1 MKPKRIAMAHNLIV
15 NYGYIFNYE
24 QKRMYRMLDVY
35 LMREAQLEEIRHF
48 HD

>member
-1 MKPKRIAMAHNLIV
+1 MGISLKLTI
-15 NYGYIFNYE
+15 
-24 QKRMYRMLDVY
+24 KRMYRMLDVY